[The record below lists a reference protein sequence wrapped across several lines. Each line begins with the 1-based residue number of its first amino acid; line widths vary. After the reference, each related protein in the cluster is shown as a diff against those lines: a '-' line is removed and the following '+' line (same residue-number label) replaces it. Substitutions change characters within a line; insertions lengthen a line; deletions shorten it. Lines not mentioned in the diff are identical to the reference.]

1 MKPFKTLSILFII
14 TLNFTSIISFPES
27 KSKQKNRSLQD
38 KPKFGF
44 IFLHDEQSTYDKNF
58 YDSAKEI
65 CEKLGVEPVF
75 KFNVPESE
83 ECYNTA
89 KELAKNGCIGIFA
102 DSFGHEDYIIRAA
115 KEFTNV
121 QFAQATG
128 TKAHTEKLLNFHNVF
143 ASIYEG
149 RYVTGIAAGMKLAE
163 MVSNGEIEKEEALVG
178 YIGAYPYAEVVSGY
192 TAFYL
197 GVKSV
202 CNYAKMIVRYTY
214 SWYDEEEEAIAAR
227 NLIDKDKCK
236 MISQHAD
243 SQGAPKV
250 CEEKKVPNIF
260 YNIEN
265 KELTNSYLV
274 SSKINW
280 NIFFEY
286 FITSVKNGNE
296 MDYDWVGHLSD
307 NAVTVY
313 EASSLAAPNTQ
324 DKMNEAIDSLKNGKL
339 KVFDISKF
347 TVDGKKIE
355 SYKADVDTDENFEVD
370 TEAISDGYFHES
382 EYRSA
387 PYFDLRIDGITEIF
401 DDEDDDTNNNLIE
414 TLIILGSFIPL
425 TVLLIALLRKCC

>member
-1 MKPFKTLSILFII
+1 MKKLKKVLLVFLAATMVMALSAC
-14 TLNFTSIISFPES
+14 SGSSEAES
-27 KSKQKNRSLQD
+27 AKSSQTASSNVKV
-38 KPKFGF
+38 GF
-44 IFLHDEQSTYDKNF
+44 IFLHDENSTYDLNF
-58 YDSAKEI
+58 INGATQA
-65 CEKLGVEPVF
+65 CEAAGVEYML
-75 KFNVPESE
+75 KTNIPEGQ
-83 ECYNTA
+83 ECYEA
-89 KELAKNGCIGIFA
+89 ACELADAGCDIVFA
-102 DSFGHEDYIIRAA
+102 DSFGHEDYIIKAA

-121 QFAQATG
+121 QFAHATG
-128 TKAHTEKLLNFHNVF
+128 TKPHTEKLPNFHNAF

-280 NIFFEY
+280 DIFF
-286 FITSVKNGNE
+286 
-296 MDYDWVGHLSD
+296 
-307 NAVTVY
+307 
-313 EASSLAAPNTQ
+313 
-324 DKMNEAIDSLKNGKL
+324 
-339 KVFDISKF
+339 
-347 TVDGKKIE
+347 
-355 SYKADVDTDENFEVD
+355 
-370 TEAISDGYFHES
+370 
-382 EYRSA
+382 
-387 PYFDLRIDGITEIF
+387 
-401 DDEDDDTNNNLIE
+401 
-414 TLIILGSFIPL
+414 
-425 TVLLIALLRKCC
+425 